1 MSKLKERLESLYRLA
16 KLTDDEIKL
25 LDANKLDDGRLNEV
39 RTASFLLLHT
49 ARTKGVRIKFIFD
62 DVKASPTSSPSMSSR
77 PYPGPFYENSEFFR
91 DMEEFLHATELR
103 KKAHDEHIRRAEQ
116 RAREVKENR
125 ERAERE
131 TAARRASSSGPPIPR
146 QKIDINAAKVRE
158 RVAREAEDALFGDD
172 FQRPQS
178 QPSKKG
184 WARDSATPLIQSQY
198 DGVCLACG
206 KAYKSRE
213 QVWWVRNV
221 GCSHFACGSD
231 VLKNMASGT

>member
-77 PYPGPFYENSEFFR
+77 PYPDSEFFR
-91 DMEEFLHATELR
+91 DIEEVFHATELR

>member
-62 DVKASPTSSPSMSSR
+62 DVKASPTSSPSIGSAR
-77 PYPGPFYENSEFFR
+77 PYPDSEFFR
-91 DMEEFLHATELR
+91 DIEEVFHATELR

-146 QKIDINAAKVRE
+146 QKIDINAKVRE